1 MIKKEKTKRMLN
13 FKNNNK
19 LLMYVKQ
26 KENMKERKHTQK
38 L

>member
-1 MIKKEKTKRMLN
+1 MLN

-26 KENMKERKHTQK
+26 KENMKENENTRKK

>member
-1 MIKKEKTKRMLN
+1 MLN

-26 KENMKERKHTQK
+26 KENMNEKENTRKK

>member
-1 MIKKEKTKRMLN
+1 MLN

-26 KENMKERKHTQK
+26 KENMKEKENTRKK

>member
-1 MIKKEKTKRMLN
+1 MLT

-26 KENMKERKHTQK
+26 KENMKERKHAK
-38 L
+38 IVE